1 MAGEASSVR
10 RVPCGGV
17 GVARCG
23 ARGTASK
30 GTIDWEIPPHSQG
43 RFEGDPADY
52 VFAEAITTDDVLI
65 HVLLSVIAVDPE

>member
-10 RVPCGGV
+10 SVPCGGV

-23 ARGTASK
+23 ARGAVGK
-30 GTIDWEIPPHSQG
+30 GTIDWEIPPHGPG

-65 HVLLSVIAVDPE
+65 HVLLNVVAVDPE